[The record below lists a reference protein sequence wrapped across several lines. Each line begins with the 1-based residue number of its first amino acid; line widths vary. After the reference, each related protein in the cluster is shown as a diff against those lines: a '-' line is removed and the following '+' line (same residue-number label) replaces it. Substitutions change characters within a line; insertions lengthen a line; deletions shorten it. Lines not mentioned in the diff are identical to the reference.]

1 MHLNDRAPRLVMA
14 YEHIPAQFVAVV
26 IDNSA
31 RHAHVL
37 TLGSPV
43 HLQRLAGLQVRVRL
57 VDRRRGGPH
66 VLDHRPFLDHA
77 AAGIGA
83 VKTELYRVVT
93 GVNRRF
99 DQQVVRRV
107 VQEAEIEIGRVDGR
121 VHAGAF
127 TRVVVTDLIAVRVA
141 FKNGEAGVKRSLK
154 GRRAYLT
161 HAATYTVDGAPADDH
176 L

>member
-1 MHLNDRAPRLVMA
+1 
-14 YEHIPAQFVAVV
+14 
-26 IDNSA
+26 
-31 RHAHVL
+31 
-37 TLGSPV
+37 

-176 L
+176 LAFDKPGLRRDVAYPFIEREFFSWRDDDAEIG